1 MMDCD
6 FKMSENLIPFLKWAG
21 GKRWLV
27 KRHIEFFPENF
38 NVYYE
43 PFLGAGS
50 VYFYLKPRQAFL
62 ADINEELIIAY
73 NAIKNNWTRLHEILV
88 IHQENHSSDY
98 YYSIRDESP
107 IDPIER
113 AARFIYLNRTCFNG
127 IYRVNL
133 QGRFNVPKG
142 SKDSVLL
149 ESDNFQALSELLLRA
164 ELRVSDFE
172 PLVNASN
179 IDDFVFADPPYTV
192 RHNQNGFIKYNET
205 LFSWND
211 QVRLAD
217 SLWRAKNRGVKI
229 LSTNAN
235 HQSVR
240 ELYEERDFEVI
251 LVTRYS
257 SISATPERRNQYE
270 EIIVRANI

>member
-1 MMDCD
+1 
-6 FKMSENLIPFLKWAG
+6 MSLIPFLKWAG

-27 KRHIEFFPENF
+27 SRHKDLFPVHY
-38 NVYYE
+38 NVYFE

-50 VYFYLKPRQAFL
+50 VYFYLNPKQAVL
-62 ADINEELIIAY
+62 ADINEELILTYIA
-73 NAIKNNWTRLHEILV
+73 IRDNWRELEELLAL
-88 IHQENHSSDY
+88 HQENHNKDY
-98 YYSIRDESP
+98 YYFIRGESP
-107 IDPIER
+107 INQIER

-133 QGRFNVPKG
+133 KGKFNVPIG
-142 SKDSVLL
+142 TKDKVIL
-149 ESDNFQALSELLLRA
+149 ETDNFREASELLSRA
-164 ELRVSDFE
+164 QLHTSDFE
-172 PLVNASN
+172 QVIDASSTN
-179 IDDFVFADPPYTV
+179 DFVFADPPYTV
-192 RHNQNGFIKYNET
+192 RHNQNGFIKYNEN

-240 ELYEERDFEVI
+240 ELYEERGFNVHSI
-251 LVTRYS
+251 SRYS
-257 SISATPERRNQYE
+257 SISASAEKRNQYE
-270 EIIVRANI
+270 EIIVNANI